1 MARVTPAAGE
11 FGFAPNGPGGTT
23 DPTITPRE
31 AAAAQP
37 DMPRIERIGSVRILR
52 GSAGWRGVS
61 LRLANPAGEDQLFQ
75 LALTAGDGRSI
86 TIATVD
92 GDEAVALWRD
102 CGRSSGM
109 PLLLETSDGE
119 ISQPFPQIGRLALG
133 PIRVRRRYAFL
144 NGRRPRFLVRRK
156 TGKLAERPV
165 VVAGER
171 LTD

>member
-1 MARVTPAAGE
+1 MSRFEGTVVRE
-11 FGFAPNGPGGTT
+11 ELGG
-23 DPTITPRE
+23 
-31 AAAAQP
+31 
-37 DMPRIERIGSVRILR
+37 
-52 GSAGWRGVS
+52 GVY
-61 LRLANPAGEDQLFQ
+61 
-75 LALTAGDGRSI
+75 
-86 TIATVD
+86 
-92 GDEAVALWRD
+92 
-102 CGRSSGM
+102 
-109 PLLLETSDGE
+109 LLETSDGE